1 MNIRNLIVPV
11 LLAAGGAAV
20 ISLAPLAQADATPPP
35 AAAPAVVAFTAP
47 AVGHVSAGERGLCPG
62 GGEADPSTGQCD
74 PNRCPSGSSPGQGEP
89 AGTCDPPAGE
99 PHVRRG

>member
-35 AAAPAVVAFTAP
+35 APAVVAFTAP
-47 AVGHVSAGERGLCPG
+47 AVGHVSAGERELCPG
-62 GGEADPSTGQCD
+62 GQEADPSTGQCD
-74 PNRCPSGSSPGQGEP
+74 PNRCPSGSSQP
-89 AGTCDPPAGE
+89 AGSPAGAPCSETAGE
-99 PHVRRG
+99 PQVHRG